1 MLSRAEGCL
10 YIWLADYIRFAT
22 VCQPSFVQTPHF
34 INAIFFH
41 QFLMLVI
48 WKPIDTI
55 RNTLNKSQIYVVYEI
70 S

>member
-1 MLSRAEGCL
+1 MN
-10 YIWLADYIRFAT
+10 
-22 VCQPSFVQTPHF
+22 F

-48 WKPIDTI
+48 CKPIYTI
-55 RNTLNKSQIYVVYEI
+55 RNTLNARYIYVVYEI